1 MMKYLLLL
9 LVLNEHIIIVFVIIF
24 ERVNLSKLRHL
35 LLKCNSNQEAAML
48 LRVSEVEKV
57 LGQVGQEVSL
67 QFPFLLRIFLP

>member
-1 MMKYLLLL
+1 MKYLLLL